1 MRFFLWFFAVIGLL
15 AILIVGVGIY
25 ASIRLA
31 DKKPEIASTTILRF
45 DFERPQTEKASA
57 GLADALLGDHKI
69 SFADT
74 IEAIRRAADDGRVR
88 GLVARTGDVPLGLGQ
103 VQELR
108 DAIAAF
114 RAKGKFAYAYADSF
128 GDLGGG
134 TRAYYLSAAFDE
146 IWLQP
151 VGSVGLTGVGAELP
165 FFKGTLDKLGVTA
178 AFDRRAE
185 YKSAM
190 TQMTETKLPD
200 TDRVAFTGLVKSI
213 FDQTADGIATDRKL
227 AGADVR
233 TLIDGGPYPGDEA
246 LAKHLVDHIGYADE
260 AMDAARRKAGTG
272 VKILTGPQYLEA
284 IKVGAPTGDV
294 IAILRAVGEIRSGR
308 APSGPAGDSDGVA
321 ADTLVKAIGDAA
333 RDPAVKAIVL
343 RIDSPGGSAIASETI
358 WRALKRAHDGG
369 KPVMVSMGDT
379 AASGGYYI
387 AAPADKIVA
396 EPGTLTGSI
405 GVFSGKLVTTG
416 LWDKI
421 GVSWDEVSQ
430 GKNAGIDSMLHDF
443 TPEQHARFEHSLDEV
458 YHAFIAHVADGRK
471 MDPAKV
477 EAIAKGRVWTGAQGK
492 ENGLVDALGGLDV
505 AVGLAKEAAHIAA
518 DQPVVLRPYPR
529 PRSPIEQIM
538 AGLSGN
544 DDDETS
550 GSVVGVS
557 LARLATLAP
566 LLRQLD
572 VVTRAAG
579 ETGGTRASMPPVELT
594 H

>member
-1 MRFFLWFFAVIGLL
+1 MRFILWFFAVIGLL
-15 AILIVGVGIY
+15 ALLIISAGIY
-25 ASIRLA
+25 ASIHFSSR
-31 DKKPEIASTTILRF
+31 KPEIAETTILRF
-45 DFERPQTEKASA
+45 DFERPETEKSSI
-57 GLADALLGDHKI
+57 GLADAVLGDHAL
-69 SFADT
+69 SFGDT
-74 IEAIRRAADDGRVR
+74 IDAIRRAADDGRVR
-88 GLVARTGDVPLGLGQ
+88 GLVARTGDVPLGLAQ

-108 DAIAAF
+108 DAIHDF

-134 TRAYYLSAAFDE
+134 TRAYYLSTAFDE

-165 FFKGTLDKLGVTA
+165 FFKGTLDKLGITA

-190 TQMTETKLPD
+190 TQMTDTKLPD
-200 TDRVAFTGLVKSI
+200 TDREAFTGLVKSI
-213 FDQTADGIATDRKL
+213 FDQTADGIAKDRKL
-227 AGADVR
+227 DDATVR

-260 AMDAARRKAGTG
+260 AMDAARKKAGTN
-272 VKILTGPQYLEA
+272 VKLMSGPQYLEA
-284 IKVGAPTGDV
+284 AKVGAPTGDV
-294 IAILRAVGEIRSGR
+294 IALIRAVGDIRSGR
-308 APSGPAGDSDGVA
+308 NPSGPAGDSDGIA
-321 ADTLVKAIGDAA
+321 ADDLVKAIGDAS
-333 RDPAVKAIVL
+333 RDAAVKAIVL

-369 KPVMVSMGDT
+369 KPLIVSMGDT

-405 GVFSGKLVTTG
+405 GVFSGKLITTG

-443 TPEQHARFEHSLDEV
+443 TPEQHARFEQSLDAV
-458 YHAFIAHVADGRK
+458 YHAFIAHVAEGRK
-471 MDPAKV
+471 LDPAKV
-477 EAIAKGRVWTGAQGK
+477 EAIAKGRVWTGAEGK
-492 ENGLVDALGGLDV
+492 ANGLVDALGGLDT
-505 AVGLAKEAAHIAA
+505 AVGLAKDAAKIGAT
-518 DQPVVLRPYPR
+518 QPVTLRPYPQ
-529 PRSPIEQIM
+529 PKTPLQQVL
-538 AGLSGN
+538 AGLNG
-544 DDDETS
+544 DDDETGA
-550 GSVVGVS
+550 GSVVGTS
-557 LARLATLAP
+557 LGRLAALAP

-572 VVTRAAG
+572 VVSRAAE
-579 ETGGTRASMPPVELT
+579 ETGGTRASMPPMELSR
-594 H
+594 

>member
-1 MRFFLWFFAVIGLL
+1 MRFLLWFFAVIGVL
-15 AILIVGVGIY
+15 AILIVSVGIY
-25 ASIRLA
+25 AGIRLGN
-31 DKKPEIASTTILRF
+31 KKPEIAETTVLRF
-45 DFERPQTEKASA
+45 DFERPQTEKASV

-74 IEAIRRAADDGRVR
+74 IETIRRAADDGRVR
-88 GLVARTGDVPLGLGQ
+88 GLVARTGEVPLGLAQ

-108 DAIAAF
+108 DAIATF
-114 RAKGKFAYAYADSF
+114 RAKGKFAYAYAESF

-151 VGSVGLTGVGAELP
+151 VGSVGLTGVAAELP

-200 TDRVAFTGLVKSI
+200 TDREAFTGLVKSV
-213 FDQTADGIATDRKL
+213 FDQTADGIAQDRKL
-227 AGADVR
+227 VGADVR

-260 AMDAARRKAGTG
+260 AMDAARKKAGPG
-272 VKILTGPQYLEA
+272 VKILTGPHYLDA
-284 IKVGAPTGDV
+284 IKAGAPTGDV

-308 APSGPAGDSDGVA
+308 TPSGPAGESDGVA
-321 ADTLVKAIGDAA
+321 ADDLVKAIGDAA

-405 GVFSGKLVTTG
+405 GVFSGKLITTG

-430 GKNAGIDSMLHDF
+430 GKNAGIDSTLHDF

-471 MDPAKV
+471 LDPAKV
-477 EAIAKGRVWTGAQGK
+477 ETIARGRVWTGAQGK
-492 ENGLVDALGGLDV
+492 ENGLVDELGGLDV
-505 AVGLAKEAAHIAA
+505 AVGLAKAAAHIAA

-529 PRSPIEQIM
+529 PRSPIEQLM
-538 AGLSGN
+538 AGLSGE
-544 DDDETS
+544 DDETG
-550 GSVVGVS
+550 GSMVGVS
-557 LARLATLAP
+557 LGRLAALAP

-579 ETGGTRASMPPVELT
+579 ETGGTRASMPPVELSR
-594 H
+594 

>member
-1 MRFFLWFFAVIGLL
+1 MRFVLWFFAVIGVL
-15 AILIVGVGIY
+15 AILIVSASIY
-25 ASIRLA
+25 ATIHFSTR
-31 DKKPEIASTTILRF
+31 KPEVADATILRF
-45 DFERPQTEKASA
+45 DFERPQTEKAA
-57 GLADALLGDHKI
+57 VGVADALLGDHTI
-69 SFADT
+69 SFTDT
-74 IEAIRRAADDGRVR
+74 IDAIRRAADDSRVR
-88 GLVARTGDVPLGLGQ
+88 GLVARTGAVPLGLGQ

-108 DAIAAF
+108 DAIADF
-114 RAKGKFAYAYADSF
+114 RAKGKFAYAYAESF

-134 TRAYYLSAAFDE
+134 TRAYYLSSAFDE

-190 TQMTETKLPD
+190 TQLTDTKLPD
-200 TDRVAFTGLVKSI
+200 TDRTAFTGMVQSI
-213 FDQTADGIATDRKL
+213 FDQTADGIAQDRKL
-227 AGADVR
+227 PGADVR
-233 TLIDGGPYPGDEA
+233 ALIDGGPYPGDEA
-246 LAKHLVDHIGYADE
+246 LAKHLIDHIGYADE
-260 AMDAARRKAGTG
+260 AMDAARKKAGPG
-272 VKILTGPQYLEA
+272 VKLMGGPQYLAA

-294 IAILRAVGEIRSGR
+294 IAILRAVGEIHSGR
-308 APSGPAGDSDGVA
+308 AASGPAGDSDGVA
-321 ADTLVKAIGDAA
+321 ADDLVKAIGDAS
-333 RDPAVKAIVL
+333 RDSAVKAIVL

-369 KPVMVSMGDT
+369 KPLMVSMGDT

-405 GVFSGKLVTTG
+405 GVFAGKMLTTG

-430 GKNAGIDSMLHDF
+430 GKNAGIDSSLHDY
-443 TPEQHARFEHSLDEV
+443 TPEQHARFEQSLDAV

-492 ENGLVDALGGLDV
+492 DNGLVDALGGLDV
-505 AVGLAKEAAHIAA
+505 AVKLAKEAAHIAP
-518 DQPVVLRPYPR
+518 DQPVVLRDFPR
-529 PRSPIEQIM
+529 VRSPIQQLM
-538 AGLSGN
+538 ASLSGN
-544 DDDETS
+544 DDESD
-550 GSVVGVS
+550 GSVVGIS
-557 LARLATLAP
+557 LGRLATLAP

-579 ETGGTRASMPPVELT
+579 EAAVTRATMQPLELT
-594 H
+594 P

>member
-1 MRFFLWFFAVIGLL
+1 MRFFLWFFAVIGVL
-15 AILIVGVGIY
+15 AILIVSAGVY
-25 ASIRLA
+25 ASIHFSS
-31 DKKPEIASTTILRF
+31 KKPEIADTTILRF
-45 DFERPQTEKASA
+45 DFERPQTEKASV

-74 IEAIRRAADDGRVR
+74 IETIRRAADDGRVR
-88 GLVARTGDVPLGLGQ
+88 GLVARTGAVPLGLGQ

-114 RAKGKFAYAYADSF
+114 RAKGKFAYAYAETF

-185 YKSAM
+185 YKSAE
-190 TQMTETKLPD
+190 TQMTETRLPD
-200 TDRVAFTGLVKSI
+200 TDREAFTGLVKSV
-213 FDQTADGIATDRKL
+213 FDQTADGIAQDRKL

-233 TLIDGGPYPGDEA
+233 TLIDNGPYPGDEA
-246 LAKHLVDHIGYADE
+246 LSKHLIDHIGYADE
-260 AMDAARRKAGTG
+260 AMDAARKKAGSG
-272 VKILTGPQYLEA
+272 VKILTGPQYLDA

-294 IAILRAVGEIRSGR
+294 IALLRAVGEIRSGR
-308 APSGPAGDSDGVA
+308 SPSGPAGDSDGVA
-321 ADTLVKAIGDAA
+321 ADDLVKAIGDAA
-333 RDPAVKAIVL
+333 RDSSVKAIVL

-430 GKNAGIDSMLHDF
+430 GKNAGIDSMLHDY

-458 YHAFIAHVADGRK
+458 YRAFIAHVADGRK
-471 MDPAKV
+471 LDPAKV

-505 AVGLAKEAAHIAA
+505 AVKLAKDAAHIAA
-518 DQPVVLRPYPR
+518 DQPVTLRAYPQ
-529 PRSPIEQIM
+529 PRSPIQQIM
-538 AGLSGN
+538 AGLSGE
-544 DDDETS
+544 DDETG
-550 GSVVGVS
+550 GSMVGVS
-557 LARLATLAP
+557 LGRLAALAP

-572 VVTRAAG
+572 VVSRAAG
-579 ETGGTRASMPPVELT
+579 KTGGARATMQPVELT
-594 H
+594 R

>member
-1 MRFFLWFFAVIGLL
+1 MRFVLWFFAVIGLL
-15 AILIVGVGIY
+15 AILIISTGIY
-25 ASIRLA
+25 ATLHFA
-31 DKKPEIASTTILRF
+31 GKKPEVAQATILRF
-45 DFERPQTEKASA
+45 DFERPQTEKASV
-57 GLADALLGDHKI
+57 GLGDALLGDHKI

-74 IEAIRRAADDGRVR
+74 IDAIRRGADDSRVR
-88 GLVARTGDVPLGLGQ
+88 GLVARTGEVSLGLGQ

-114 RAKGKFAYAYADSF
+114 RAKGKFAYAYAESF

-134 TRAYYLSAAFDE
+134 TRAYYLSTAFDE

-165 FFKGTLDKLGVTA
+165 FFKGSLDKLGVSA

-190 TQMTETKLPD
+190 TQLTETKLPD
-200 TDRVAFTGLVKSI
+200 TDRVAFTGMIKSI
-213 FDQTADGIATDRKL
+213 FDQTADGIAAARKL
-227 AGADVR
+227 SADDVR

-260 AMDAARRKAGTG
+260 AMDAARKKAGAG
-272 VKILTGPQYLEA
+272 VKLMTGPQYLEA

-294 IAILRAVGEIRSGR
+294 IAILRAVGEIHSGR
-308 APSGPAGDSDGVA
+308 AASGPAGDSDGVA
-321 ADTLVKAIGDAA
+321 ADDLVKAIGDASH
-333 RDPAVKAIVL
+333 DSAVKAIVL

-369 KPVMVSMGDT
+369 KPLMVSMGDT

-405 GVFSGKLVTTG
+405 GVFSGKLLTGG
-416 LWDKI
+416 LWDKL
-421 GVSWDEVSQ
+421 GVSWDEVLQ
-430 GKNAGIDSMLHDF
+430 GKNAGIDSSLHDY
-443 TPEQHARFEHSLDEV
+443 TPEQHERFERSLDVV
-458 YHAFIAHVADGRK
+458 YHSFIAHVADGRK

-477 EAIAKGRVWTGAQGK
+477 EAIAKGRVWTGAEGK
-492 ENGLVDALGGLDV
+492 ANGLVDALGGLDV
-505 AVGLAKEAAHIAA
+505 AVALAKDAAHIGA
-518 DQPVVLRPYPR
+518 DRPVTLRAFPQPRT
-529 PRSPIEQIM
+529 PIQQIM
-538 AGLSGN
+538 AGFAG
-544 DDDETS
+544 DEDES
-550 GSVVGVS
+550 DGSVVGVT
-557 LARLATLAP
+557 LGRLATLAP

-572 VVTRAAG
+572 IVTRAAG
-579 ETGGTRASMPPVELT
+579 ETGGTRAMMQPVELT
-594 H
+594 P

>member
-1 MRFFLWFFAVIGLL
+1 MRFFLWFFAVIGAL
-15 AILIVGVGIY
+15 AIAIVAIGIY
-25 ASIRLA
+25 LGVHYGAKRPEVA
-31 DKKPEIASTTILRF
+31 DATILRF
-45 DFERPQTEKASA
+45 DFERPETEKATV
-57 GLADALLGDHKI
+57 GLGDALLGDHKI

-74 IEAIRRAADDGRVR
+74 IEAIRRGADDGRVC
-88 GLVARTGDVPLGLGQ
+88 GLVARTGDVPLGLAQ

-134 TRAYYLSAAFDE
+134 TRAYYLSTAFDE

-151 VGSVGLTGVGAELP
+151 VGSVGLTGVAAELP

-190 TQMTETKLPD
+190 TQMTATKLPD
-200 TDRVAFTGLVKSI
+200 TDRQAFTGMVQSI
-213 FDQTADGIATDRKL
+213 FDQAVDGIARDRKL
-227 AGADVR
+227 AGGDVR
-233 TLIDGGPYPGDEA
+233 TLIDNGPYPGDEA

-260 AMDAARRKAGTG
+260 AIDAARKKAGAHARL
-272 VKILTGPQYLEA
+272 LTGPKYLDA
-284 IKVGAPTGDV
+284 SKVGAPTGQV
-294 IAILRAVGEIRSGR
+294 VALVRAVGEIRSGR
-308 APSGPAGDSDGVA
+308 NPSGPAGDADGVA
-321 ADTLVKAIGDAA
+321 ADDLVKALDDAN

-358 WRALKRAHDGG
+358 WRALKRVHDGG
-369 KPVMVSMGDT
+369 KPLMVSMGNT

-387 AAPADKIVA
+387 ATPADKIVA

-405 GVFSGKLVTTG
+405 GVFSGKLVTSG

-421 GVSWDEVSQ
+421 GVSWDEVEQ
-430 GKNAGIDSMLHDF
+430 GRNAGIDSTLHDF
-443 TPEQHARFEHSLDEV
+443 TPEQHARFEHSLDVV
-458 YHAFIAHVADGRK
+458 YQAFLAHVAEGRK
-471 MDPAKV
+471 LDPAKV

-492 ENGLVDALGGLDV
+492 ENGLVDQLGGLDV
-505 AVGLAKEAAHIAA
+505 AVDLAKDAAHIAR
-518 DQPVVLRPYPR
+518 DQPIVLRPYPE

-538 AGLSGN
+538 AGLSGEE
-544 DDDETS
+544 DETG
-550 GSVVGVS
+550 GSEVAAS
-557 LARLATLAP
+557 LGRLATLAP

-572 VVTRAAG
+572 VLTRAAG
-579 ETGGTRASMPPVELT
+579 ETGGTRTTMPPVELSR
-594 H
+594 

>member
-1 MRFFLWFFAVIGLL
+1 MRFFLWFFAVIGVL
-15 AILIVGVGIY
+15 AIAIVSTGVYVGVHF
-25 ASIRLA
+25 ANR
-31 DKKPEIASTTILRF
+31 KPEIADTTILRF
-45 DFERPQTEKASA
+45 DFERPQTEKASV
-57 GLADALLGDHKI
+57 GLADTLLGDHKT

-74 IEAIRRAADDGRVR
+74 IDAIRRAADDGRVR
-88 GLVARTGDVPLGLGQ
+88 GLVARTGEVPLGLGQ

-108 DAIAAF
+108 DAIAEF
-114 RAKGKFAYAYADSF
+114 RAKGKFAYAYAESF

-134 TRAYYLSAAFDE
+134 TRAYYLSTAFDE

-151 VGSVGLTGVGAELP
+151 VGSVGLIGVGAELP

-190 TQMTETKLPD
+190 TQLTETKLPD
-200 TDRVAFTGLVKSI
+200 TDRDAFSGLVKSV
-213 FDQTADGIATDRKL
+213 FDQTADGIAKDRKL
-227 AGADVR
+227 APDDVHA
-233 TLIDGGPYPGDEA
+233 LIDGGPYSGDEA
-246 LAKHLVDHIGYADE
+246 LAKHLIDHIGYADE
-260 AMDAARRKAGTG
+260 ALDAARKKAGAG
-272 VKILTGPQYLEA
+272 VKILSGPQYLDA

-308 APSGPAGDSDGVA
+308 NPSGPAGDSDGVA
-321 ADTLVKAIGDAA
+321 SDDLVKAIGDAA
-333 RDPAVKAIVL
+333 RDPSVKAIVL

-369 KPVMVSMGDT
+369 KPLMVSMGDT

-405 GVFSGKLVTTG
+405 GVFSGKLITAG

-421 GVSWDEVSQ
+421 GVSWDEVQQ
-430 GKNAGIDSMLHDF
+430 GKNAGIDSSLHDY
-443 TPEQHARFEHSLDEV
+443 TPEQHARFEQTLDEV
-458 YHAFIAHVADGRK
+458 YHAFIAHVAEGRK
-471 MDPAKV
+471 MEPAKV
-477 EAIAKGRVWTGAQGK
+477 EAIAKGRVWTGIQGK

-505 AVGLAKEAAHIAA
+505 AVGLAKEAAHIAP
-518 DQPVVLRPYPR
+518 DRPVTLKPFPQ
-529 PRSPIEQIM
+529 PRSPIRDII

-544 DDDETS
+544 DDDS
-550 GSVVGVS
+550 DGNAVGVS
-557 LARLATLAP
+557 LGRLAALGP

-572 VVTRAAG
+572 TVTRAVG

>member
-1 MRFFLWFFAVIGLL
+1 MRFLLWFFAVIGVL
-15 AILIVGVGIY
+15 AILIVSVGIY
-25 ASIRLA
+25 AGIRLGN
-31 DKKPEIASTTILRF
+31 KKPEIAETTVLRF
-45 DFERPQTEKASA
+45 DFERPQTEKASV

-74 IEAIRRAADDGRVR
+74 IETIRRAADDGRVR
-88 GLVARTGDVPLGLGQ
+88 GLVARTGEVPLGLAQ

-108 DAIAAF
+108 DAIATF
-114 RAKGKFAYAYADSF
+114 RAKGKFAYAYAESF

-134 TRAYYLSAAFDE
+134 TRAYYLSTAFDE

-151 VGSVGLTGVGAELP
+151 VGSVGLTGVAAELP
-165 FFKGTLDKLGVTA
+165 FFKGTLDKLGITA

-200 TDRVAFTGLVKSI
+200 TDREAFTGLVKSV
-213 FDQTADGIATDRKL
+213 FDQTADGIAQDRKL
-227 AGADVR
+227 VGADVR

-260 AMDAARRKAGTG
+260 AMDAARKKAGPG
-272 VKILTGPQYLEA
+272 VKILTGPHYLDA
-284 IKVGAPTGDV
+284 IKAGAPTGDV

-308 APSGPAGDSDGVA
+308 TPSGPAGESDGVA
-321 ADTLVKAIGDAA
+321 ADDLVKAIGDAA

-358 WRALKRAHDGG
+358 WRALKRAHDAG

-405 GVFSGKLVTTG
+405 GVFSGKLITTG

-430 GKNAGIDSMLHDF
+430 GKNAGIDSTLHDF

-477 EAIAKGRVWTGAQGK
+477 EAIARGRVWTGAQGK
-492 ENGLVDALGGLDV
+492 ENGLVDELGGLDV
-505 AVGLAKEAAHIAA
+505 AVNLAKAAAHIAV
-518 DQPVVLRPYPR
+518 DQPIVLRPYPR
-529 PRSPIEQIM
+529 PRSPIEQLM
-538 AGLSGN
+538 AGLSGE
-544 DDDETS
+544 DDETG

-557 LARLATLAP
+557 LGRLAALAP

-579 ETGGTRASMPPVELT
+579 ETGGTRASMPPVELSR
-594 H
+594 

>member
-1 MRFFLWFFAVIGLL
+1 MRFLLWFFAVIGVI
-15 AILIVGVGIY
+15 AILIVSVGIY
-25 ASIRLA
+25 AGIRLGN
-31 DKKPEIASTTILRF
+31 KKPEIAETTVLRF
-45 DFERPQTEKASA
+45 DFERPQTEKASV

-74 IEAIRRAADDGRVR
+74 IETIRRAADDGRVR
-88 GLVARTGDVPLGLGQ
+88 GLVARTGEVPLGLAQ

-114 RAKGKFAYAYADSF
+114 RAKGKFAYAYAESF

-134 TRAYYLSAAFDE
+134 TRAYYLSTAFDE

-151 VGSVGLTGVGAELP
+151 VGSVGLIGVAAELP

-200 TDRVAFTGLVKSI
+200 TDREAFTGLVKSV
-213 FDQTADGIATDRKL
+213 FDQTADGIAQDRKL
-227 AGADVR
+227 VGADVR

-260 AMDAARRKAGTG
+260 AMDAARKKAGVG
-272 VKILTGPQYLEA
+272 VKILTGPRYLDA

-308 APSGPAGDSDGVA
+308 TPSGPAGESDGVA
-321 ADTLVKAIGDAA
+321 ADDLVKAIGDAA
-333 RDPAVKAIVL
+333 HDPAVKAIVL

-405 GVFSGKLVTTG
+405 GVFSGKLITTG

-430 GKNAGIDSMLHDF
+430 GKNAGIDSTLHDF

-471 MDPAKV
+471 LDPAKV
-477 EAIAKGRVWTGAQGK
+477 EAIARGRVWTGAQGK
-492 ENGLVDALGGLDV
+492 ENGLVDELGGLDV
-505 AVGLAKEAAHIAA
+505 AVGLAKAAAHIAA
-518 DQPVVLRPYPR
+518 DQPIVLRPYPR
-529 PRSPIEQIM
+529 PRSPIEQLM
-538 AGLSGN
+538 AGLSGE
-544 DDDETS
+544 DDETG
-550 GSVVGVS
+550 GSMVGVS
-557 LARLATLAP
+557 LGRLATLAP

-579 ETGGTRASMPPVELT
+579 ETGGTRASMPPVELSR
-594 H
+594 